1 MLFSHILRVLS
12 RVKFKRR
19 HRVEEV
25 LVRTETVQP
34 LNLVQRGYQVVYHP
48 GESNRCP
55 GCGHSNWLIGRVS
68 AQCGFCG
75 TALALAL
82 SAPGMYVNEEQF
94 ALAS

>member
-1 MLFSHILRVLS
+1 MRSQ
-12 RVKFKRR
+12 
-19 HRVEEV
+19 
-25 LVRTETVQP
+25 TVQP
-34 LNLVQRGYQVVYHP
+34 WNLVKRGYQVAYHP

-55 GCGHSNWLIGRVS
+55 GCGHSNWLVGRVT

-82 SAPGMYVNEEQF
+82 NTPGQSLNEEQY

>member
-1 MLFSHILRVLS
+1 MPTAILQS
-12 RVKFKRR
+12 MD
-19 HRVEEV
+19 
-25 LVRTETVQP
+25 LVH
-34 LNLVQRGYQVVYHP
+34 RGYQVVYHP
-48 GESNRCP
+48 GETNHCP

-82 SAPGMYVNEEQF
+82 NAPGMNLNDDYV

>member
-1 MLFSHILRVLS
+1 MAP
-12 RVKFKRR
+12 
-19 HRVEEV
+19 RVEEV
-25 LVRTETVQP
+25 LMRTETVQP

-48 GESNRCP
+48 GKSNRCP

-82 SAPGMYVNEEQF
+82 NAPGLMLHDEQY